1 MPGWGWRGFLARWAM
16 FKFSIREVFLLTAIV
31 ALACGWGLD
40 HWHMRSYFRFMEG
53 EAESAMNLRIM
64 CQEQEGMILDLIRE
78 RQELVTKRQPDNN

>member
-1 MPGWGWRGFLARWAM
+1 MLFVPLPFMGGFPVNWLPY
-16 FKFSIREVFLLTAIV
+16 LLRTGRSDC
-31 ALACGWGLD
+31 AL
-40 HWHMRSYFRFMEG
+40 RFMEG